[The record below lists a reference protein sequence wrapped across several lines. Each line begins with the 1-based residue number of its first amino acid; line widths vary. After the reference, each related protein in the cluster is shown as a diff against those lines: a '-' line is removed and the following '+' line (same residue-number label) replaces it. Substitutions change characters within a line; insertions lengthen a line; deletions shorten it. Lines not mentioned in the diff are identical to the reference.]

1 MITVATYNIH
11 KAHSM
16 TRGCHL
22 SELKSGLKEINAD
35 LICLQEVQ
43 DVNTKRKSP
52 VLIEHGH
59 SQIAALQANLYPHIA
74 YGANAIYEHG
84 HHGNAILSK
93 YPIQHWRNIDVS
105 DHRLEQR
112 GILHATLEHPQLGE
126 IHVINSHFGLFK
138 VSRVRQAHALIRHVR
153 DTVPTHAPLIVAGDF
168 NDWNLHVHHLLTHE
182 LQLQDA
188 VESIQSSARTSTP
201 DKQPH
206 PLRRLVKNIT
216 HTALAPTPFGTQQ
229 SLGRTFPSMIPWF
242 QLDRLYV
249 RGFEIAEAHVKMG
262 AEWRHRSDHAP
273 IQATLKASTRT
284 DTQQLPHL
292 S

>member
-22 SELKSGLKEINAD
+22 HDLKSGLLEINAD
-35 LICLQEVQ
+35 LLCLQEVQ
-43 DVNTKRKSP
+43 DLNTKRKSP
-52 VLIEHGH
+52 ALIEHGH

-93 YPIQHWRNIDVS
+93 FPIQHWRNIDVS

-112 GILHATLEHPQLGE
+112 GILHATLDHPDLRE

-138 VSRVRQAHALIRHVR
+138 VSRIRQAHALIRHVH
-153 DTVPTHAPLIVAGDF
+153 DTVPKAAPLIVAGDF

-182 LQLQDA
+182 LLLQDA
-188 VESIQSSARTSTP
+188 VETVQQGRSVASEHEHNR
-201 DKQPH
+201 
-206 PLRRLVKNIT
+206 LRRLVKNLT

-249 RGFEIAEAHVKMG
+249 RGFDIADAHVKMG
-262 AEWRHRSDHAP
+262 SAWRHRSDHAP
-273 IQATLKASTRT
+273 IQATLKPSTIAFS
-284 DTQQLPHL
+284 Q
-292 S
+292 